1 MDFRTETAVDTE
13 ELLVH
18 QSSQGQTVE
27 CLHAGVVHI
36 LRVLDLA
43 LLLEGEVLG
52 EVTTLVVTP

>member
-1 MDFRTETAVDTE
+1 MDTE